1 VEDFDVMGCT
11 CVANKFEAG
20 GFCCMVLD
28 ENVGVVTEVTAV
40 PIPAAATA
48 AACATAAE
56 AVLERSG
63 TLADVRA

>member
-1 VEDFDVMGCT
+1 MGCT

-20 GFCCMVLD
+20 CMVLD